1 MEEVFSLMDYLVLL
15 AKYLL
20 INFVPKKMIETP
32 TANQNADIK
41 IHQYLSATLASPI
54 NIATTTEKRI
64 NK

>member
-1 MEEVFSLMDYLVLL
+1 MEEVFSVMNYLVLL

-41 IHQYLSATLASPI
+41 IHQYLPATLASPI
-54 NIATTTEKRI
+54 NVATTNEKI
-64 NK
+64 ANK